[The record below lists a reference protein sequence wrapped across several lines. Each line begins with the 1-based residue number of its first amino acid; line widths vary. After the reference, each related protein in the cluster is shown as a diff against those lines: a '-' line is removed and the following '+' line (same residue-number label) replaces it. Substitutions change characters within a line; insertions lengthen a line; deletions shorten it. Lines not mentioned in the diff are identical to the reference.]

1 MAGESEASKHICKT
15 SSKSIYGDYMQ
26 DYKILAKKELC
37 PWTYHL
43 KVSAP
48 LIAKK
53 ILAGQFIIIRP
64 NKHSERIPLSICG
77 WNRDEGY
84 IEIII
89 MACGRTSREACEK
102 NVGEKFEDV
111 VGPLGKRS
119 HVQKYN
125 GSCVLIGG
133 GYGTGAIIPTARDLK
148 STGNKVIGV
157 LGARNKELLIMEDE
171 LREVCD
177 EIMVTTNDG
186 SAGTEGFVT
195 HALQNIMDHKT
206 VAMVLAIGP
215 VPMMMAVS
223 NMTRGKDIECWVC
236 LNAIMVDGTGMCGA
250 CRVSVAGETKFACF
264 HGPDFNGHHVDFDE
278 LTKRQKMFMEK
289 EQLAMKAF
297 KEKGK

>member
-89 MACGRTSREACEK
+89 MACGRTSREACERMW
-102 NVGEKFEDV
+102 EKS
-111 VGPLGKRS
+111 LKTLL
-119 HVQKYN
+119 
-125 GSCVLIGG
+125 VLWVN
-133 GYGTGAIIPTARDLK
+133 ALMC
-148 STGNKVIGV
+148 
-157 LGARNKELLIMEDE
+157 RN
-171 LREVCD
+171 
-177 EIMVTTNDG
+177 IMV
-186 SAGTEGFVT
+186 
-195 HALQNIMDHKT
+195 
-206 VAMVLAIGP
+206 P
-215 VPMMMAVS
+215 VS
-223 NMTRGKDIECWVC
+223 
-236 LNAIMVDGTGMCGA
+236 L
-250 CRVSVAGETKFACF
+250 
-264 HGPDFNGHHVDFDE
+264 
-278 LTKRQKMFMEK
+278 
-289 EQLAMKAF
+289 
-297 KEKGK
+297 